1 MTKLYISTGDQA
13 TRPKKGVFVDEPSSK
28 IQRSE
33 SAVYV
38 GDARFSERPCC
49 PQLVS
54 SSAPQ
59 ERLRKS
65 SFVYKTM
72 SSMDAPCPVSSN
84 FREAGSAMRLI
95 CQVQFCG
102 EETPKSDSREV

>member
-72 SSMDAPCPVSSN
+72 SFMDFSV
-84 FREAGSAMRLI
+84 GVMRTRRTKL
-95 CQVQFCG
+95 G
-102 EETPKSDSREV
+102 